1 MLLWTSLIFLISSLR
16 NYIVFSDVG
25 AFQEVWKYF
34 YKFIFPIYLL
44 CLNLLQECSGAAR
57 DDGEWGGR
65 VQGVTKRVAK

>member
-1 MLLWTSLIFLISSLR
+1 MEILL
-16 NYIVFSDVG
+16 
-25 AFQEVWKYF
+25 
-34 YKFIFPIYLL
+34 KFIFPIYLL